1 MLNRPFYK
9 HATVM
14 GLIANFT
21 PNWFGMTMGTG
32 ITAICLN
39 TLAPLV
45 DGARTV
51 ASGLWLLNIVFFAV
65 FSLLFIVRGI
75 CFPESWSRML
85 KHPLQPMFLGC
96 IPMGL
101 ATILNGFI
109 IFGIQLYGNSSIE
122 IALSLWWIDVAL
134 SLASILVVPY
144 FMFKHHEHSMANM
157 TGVWLLPFVACE
169 VAAAS
174 GALMLPYLDH
184 YQSITYVV
192 ISLMLW
198 FASVSLALSILVI
211 LFQRLALHKLPS
223 SDLASS
229 VFLPLGPTGT
239 GALGMLLLSNNVHDI
254 SQTTATPAL
263 ISLLNLLPGIGMF
276 IGIAMWTLAT
286 WWLLIAIIA
295 TIHYIRIKALK
306 FNLGF
311 WAYTFPLGVYTM
323 ATVNLASLM
332 KSNLIHLYAVLLV
345 IILCIIWV
353 FVFLRTLTGFYGGGL
368 INDPTLKS

>member
-1 MLNRPFYK
+1 
-9 HATVM
+9 
-14 GLIANFT
+14 
-21 PNWFGMTMGTG
+21 
-32 ITAICLN
+32 
-39 TLAPLV
+39 
-45 DGARTV
+45 
-51 ASGLWLLNIVFFAV
+51 
-65 FSLLFIVRGI
+65 
-75 CFPESWSRML
+75 
-85 KHPLQPMFLGC
+85 
-96 IPMGL
+96 
-101 ATILNGFI
+101 
-109 IFGIQLYGNSSIE
+109 
-122 IALSLWWIDVAL
+122 
-134 SLASILVVPY
+134 
-144 FMFKHHEHSMANM
+144 
-157 TGVWLLPFVACE
+157 
-169 VAAAS
+169 
-174 GALMLPYLDH
+174 
-184 YQSITYVV
+184 
-192 ISLMLW
+192 MLW

-263 ISLLNLLPGIGMF
+263 ISLLNVLPGIGMF

-295 TIHYIRIKALK
+295 TIHYIRTKALK

-323 ATVNLASLM
+323 ATVTLASLM
-332 KSNLIHLYAVLLV
+332 KSSLIHVYAVILV
-345 IILCIIWV
+345 VTLCIIWV